1 MAADVRTNFGGV
13 DEAAL
18 AALRGQVFGYCY
30 RMLGG
35 VADAEDAVQ
44 DALLRAWERRDQFD
58 SCRGSLRQWVFG
70 IAHHLCLD
78 RLRAAPRRGLAMDM
92 SATARAGE
100 PIGPPEPAERW
111 VEPVADPAD
120 EVARRDTVR
129 LAFVAALQHL
139 SPQQRAALVLRDVLR
154 FSADEAGAVLGSS
167 ATSVHS
173 ALTRARRALAAAR
186 PNPADPFDAED
197 AAQRALLANYVRAFE
212 SHDVSALAKLL
223 RDDVQTSMPPFA
235 FWTQGR
241 DDAVTLFASGG
252 CAGARLL
259 AARKAAN
266 ATATFGQYRP
276 GPDGL
281 LEPFGLVLVET
292 RGVRISAVHTFLFTA
307 DRFADFGLP
316 GRLSPAR

>member
-1 MAADVRTNFGGV
+1 M
-13 DEAAL
+13 
-18 AALRGQVFGYCY
+18 
-30 RMLGG
+30 
-35 VADAEDAVQ
+35 
-44 DALLRAWERRDQFD
+44 
-58 SCRGSLRQWVFG
+58 
-70 IAHHLCLD
+70 
-78 RLRAAPRRGLAMDM
+78 
-92 SATARAGE
+92 
-100 PIGPPEPAERW
+100 
-111 VEPVADPAD
+111 
-120 EVARRDTVR
+120 
-129 LAFVAALQHL
+129 
-139 SPQQRAALVLRDVLR
+139 
-154 FSADEAGAVLGSS
+154 
-167 ATSVHS
+167 
-173 ALTRARRALAAAR
+173 
-186 PNPADPFDAED
+186 
-197 AAQRALLANYVRAFE
+197 
-212 SHDVSALAKLL
+212 SALAQLL